1 MFTVVAAAS
10 AEMPIVPVP
19 LASVIAPLVEVSV
32 RAPDPDLIAVEDVEL
47 VEPKVA
53 VFTPA
58 PVERFTV
65 GAAASA
71 QILTP
76 PVPDANVITPVVD
89 GILSAPEPGF
99 TAIGGLVR
107 VAPN

>member
-58 PVERFTV
+58 PVAIFTV
-65 GAAASA
+65 VAAASA
-71 QILTP
+71 EIP
-76 PVPDANVITPVVD
+76 IVPVPDAKVIAPLVD
-89 GILSAPEPGF
+89 VIFNAPEPD
-99 TAIGGLVR
+99 
-107 VAPN
+107 